1 MSFLNRARL
10 YSALPL
16 SIRQAA
22 VSVLGYRN
30 RRIRYGKHF
39 LDQRQLLEQSQYWSP
54 DQMLEYQA
62 RKLSSLLH
70 EARSFPIAY
79 NHLPV
84 LSLDEIREMLA
95 NHDFSPLPI
104 LTKADLRSR
113 TEHYRNRSRDA
124 AAVGST
130 SGTTGSPMRNERDR
144 ESVGRTFAFLA
155 QQRNWLGITEA
166 SPSVRLSGRQIV
178 PISKNFPPYW
188 LYNSAENQLF
198 LSTYHLTKTTAGPI
212 ADKLHRFRP
221 ELIDGYPS
229 AILELGRIL
238 GPRARIPSLKA
249 IITTAETLHDSDREL
264 RTKMF
269 DVPVLDYYAASEG
282 VPLIQQCEKGS
293 YHIRP
298 ESGIFEIL
306 DENNMEVAPGETGEL
321 VVTSFCNFRTI
332 LIRYK
337 TGDLTIKSDR
347 QQQCACGRTLPT
359 IKKVLG
365 RQEEVAVSLDGRRIG
380 MFAYRVLM
388 PLSGFSKAQ
397 IVQVAP
403 DRFSVAVIPDGSR
416 PLPRLKADI
425 SSSIENTLGHRAFI
439 DVTAVTDIP
448 RGPNGK
454 HRAFLR
460 TFH

>member
-70 EARSFPIAY
+70 EARSFTIAY

-166 SPSVRLSGRQIV
+166 SPSVRLSG
-178 PISKNFPPYW
+178 
-188 LYNSAENQLF
+188 
-198 LSTYHLTKTTAGPI
+198 
-212 ADKLHRFRP
+212 D
-221 ELIDGYPS
+221 
-229 AILELGRIL
+229 
-238 GPRARIPSLKA
+238 
-249 IITTAETLHDSDREL
+249 
-264 RTKMF
+264 
-269 DVPVLDYYAASEG
+269 
-282 VPLIQQCEKGS
+282 
-293 YHIRP
+293 
-298 ESGIFEIL
+298 
-306 DENNMEVAPGETGEL
+306 
-321 VVTSFCNFRTI
+321 
-332 LIRYK
+332 
-337 TGDLTIKSDR
+337 
-347 QQQCACGRTLPT
+347 
-359 IKKVLG
+359 
-365 RQEEVAVSLDGRRIG
+365 
-380 MFAYRVLM
+380 
-388 PLSGFSKAQ
+388 PLSQS
-397 IVQVAP
+397 
-403 DRFSVAVIPDGSR
+403 
-416 PLPRLKADI
+416 
-425 SSSIENTLGHRAFI
+425 HYH
-439 DVTAVTDIP
+439 
-448 RGPNGK
+448 NG
-454 HRAFLR
+454 
-460 TFH
+460 